1 MVVGKILVLDPTS
14 ESSTSASGKL
24 TYTYDVQLPSDA
36 PAVDNETP
44 FTINWTADPKII
56 TSVTDIDVDPA
67 TPGSVIYCNPA
78 GQLSET
84 PFEGVNIVVKRYSD
98 GSTQTTK
105 IIK

>member
-1 MVVGKILVLDPTS
+1 MTERLAPLR
-14 ESSTSASGKL
+14 
-24 TYTYDVQLPSDA
+24 LPDA
-36 PAVDNETP
+36 PAVDYETP
-44 FTINWTADPKII
+44 FTINWTADPQII